1 MLTEGAFTFAL
12 FVTHLQNT
20 LSFGRFLCGLKNG
33 SATMKLMASV
43 RLNLC
48 DNLRPQALIRKCRR
62 SSLLSGGAS
71 GRGRTGVPPLPRQW
85 VCVSVTLLHAPGSRQ
100 AGGCVWGVVG
110 SGAVKVR
117 TEERTTS
124 PKQSS
129 GSQHSAHWPL
139 PSVTHT
145 LLLVYTNKQERKGH

>member
-48 DNLRPQALIRKCRR
+48 DNL
-62 SSLLSGGAS
+62 
-71 GRGRTGVPPLPRQW
+71 
-85 VCVSVTLLHAPGSRQ
+85 
-100 AGGCVWGVVG
+100 
-110 SGAVKVR
+110 
-117 TEERTTS
+117 
-124 PKQSS
+124 
-129 GSQHSAHWPL
+129 
-139 PSVTHT
+139 
-145 LLLVYTNKQERKGH
+145 